1 MDVNTPAVLTDP
13 QKTPL
18 QGIRGWLILPMLG
31 LFYMLYQ
38 TIIMMYLDILQVKS
52 AWHLVTNE
60 QSDFYVD
67 GFSNAFYMLQMAQG
81 ILIVLLAW
89 NVIAALKGLKI
100 AKPLF
105 IISMLFYTVMVVV
118 SRFVFPNIFGIE
130 IEYSYKARNQTFIR
144 VGCWV
149 SEGIQC
155 ACVFDN
161 AANVVKRHF

>member
-1 MDVNTPAVLTDP
+1 MDVDTPAVLTGP

-89 NVIAALKGLKI
+89 NVIAAFKGLKI

-130 IEYSYKARNQTFIR
+130 IEYSYIINVVNSCFYCFIWIPYVLMSDRVKQTFI
-144 VGCWV
+144 
-149 SEGIQC
+149 
-155 ACVFDN
+155 
-161 AANVVKRHF
+161 H

>member
-1 MDVNTPAVLTDP
+1 MDVNTPAVLTGP

-89 NVIAALKGLKI
+89 NVIAAFKGLKI

-130 IEYSYKARNQTFIR
+130 IEYSYIINVVNSSFYCFIWIPYVLMSDRVKQTFI
-144 VGCWV
+144 
-149 SEGIQC
+149 
-155 ACVFDN
+155 
-161 AANVVKRHF
+161 H

>member
-1 MDVNTPAVLTDP
+1 MDVNTPAVLTGP

-130 IEYSYKARNQTFIR
+130 IEYSYIINVVNSCFYCFIWTPYVLMSDRVKQTFI
-144 VGCWV
+144 
-149 SEGIQC
+149 
-155 ACVFDN
+155 
-161 AANVVKRHF
+161 H

>member
-1 MDVNTPAVLTDP
+1 
-13 QKTPL
+13 
-18 QGIRGWLILPMLG
+18 MLG

-89 NVIAALKGLKI
+89 NVIAAFKGLKSRN
-100 AKPLF
+100 LYLLSRCYF
-105 IISMLFYTVMVVV
+105 I
-118 SRFVFPNIFGIE
+118 P
-130 IEYSYKARNQTFIR
+130 
-144 VGCWV
+144 
-149 SEGIQC
+149 
-155 ACVFDN
+155 
-161 AANVVKRHF
+161 